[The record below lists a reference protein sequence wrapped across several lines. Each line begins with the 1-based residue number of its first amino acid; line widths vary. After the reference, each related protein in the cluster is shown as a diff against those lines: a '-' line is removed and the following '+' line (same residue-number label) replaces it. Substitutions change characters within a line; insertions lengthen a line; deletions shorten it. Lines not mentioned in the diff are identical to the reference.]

1 VTIALRLDV
10 ARGDGSAF
18 PAWPLLRGNGP
29 SRHCAPDGVRA
40 DRRASRVEPGPRSSR
55 ILASPGL
62 PPAVAEGEFI
72 GSRARGAP
80 YGEQSAP

>member
-1 VTIALRLDV
+1 VTIALRLDF
-10 ARGDGSAF
+10 ARADGGAF

-40 DRRASRVEPGPRSSR
+40 DRRAGRVEPGPRSSR

-62 PPAVAEGEFI
+62 PPAAADGGFI
-72 GSRARGAP
+72 GSRARAAP
-80 YGEQSAP
+80 YGERSAP